1 MTSEKS
7 KLSLTEDSLF
17 EAVLDSVCERLEDKQ
32 AEYSIRRLREM
43 DTQLGNLEKELDDL
57 VQYNACH
64 ENPV

>member
-1 MTSEKS
+1 MTSEKG
-7 KLSLTEDSLF
+7 KLTLAENSLF
-17 EAVLDSVCERLEDKQ
+17 EAVLDNACERLEDKQ

-57 VQYNACH
+57 VQYNTCH